1 MENMIEDVR
10 QKNIPTSEMK
20 LKANS
25 WKYFKDKSV
34 KIKSLIF
41 ETLAFSKGEI
51 FMLIIF
57 AI

>member
-1 MENMIEDVR
+1 MIEDVR